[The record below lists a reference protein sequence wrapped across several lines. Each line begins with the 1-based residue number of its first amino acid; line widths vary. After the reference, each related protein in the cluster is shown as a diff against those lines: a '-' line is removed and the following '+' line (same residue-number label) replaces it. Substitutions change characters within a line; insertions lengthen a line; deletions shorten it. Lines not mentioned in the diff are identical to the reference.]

1 MRLIF
6 FLTLFSWITAANA
19 AEFFVLPGT
28 TSLLVMGETMK
39 SDVQTLKDYVVNER
53 VDELILKGPG
63 GNLEAGYEIAELVL
77 KYELSIRVPEN
88 TDCASACSLIFSAG
102 KKRTMEP
109 GSRLGFHLPY
119 LMVPAKD
126 IVNYC
131 LSFSNPSSSD
141 ESSSSNSR
149 LYPFGA
155 LSLAMTNLATEFAS
169 ECLMRTFQSG
179 MIDLNKLSKILRRD
193 TISEK
198 IIDVIIQT
206 PSNDMTWLDGK
217 YAAEFGL
224 TN

>member
-119 LMVPAKD
+119 MMVPAKD
-126 IVNYC
+126 IYDYC